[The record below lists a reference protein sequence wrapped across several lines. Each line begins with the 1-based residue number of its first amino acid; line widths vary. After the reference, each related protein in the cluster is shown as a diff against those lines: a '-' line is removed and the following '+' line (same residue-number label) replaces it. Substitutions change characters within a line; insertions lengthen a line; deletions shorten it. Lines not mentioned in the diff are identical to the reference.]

1 MHYVRKA
8 RSDQEIALDL
18 AQLERERDYT
28 FRRTLS
34 RRVRGETS
42 GVRFVEEVGFC
53 TAFSRRL
60 NLPCLW
66 VAICGQRNPRMP
78 VHTHH
83 DYGIGLTWQLKDSL
97 PEKKLVFYARV
108 LRRLPTL
115 ISLEFLPCFYRLFA
129 PLFDERET
137 AAPGMTARIPMGAV
151 SLTARGI
158 LDRLRTHPAQS
169 TAQLRMN
176 AYYGERAMNKAAFEK
191 AIAELQQKFLVV
203 RTEAQYDPKFTY
215 IWDLFE
221 RQYHGAVRA
230 AARLSRDEALD
241 RVLARYFSVVRYARP
256 ADIHSLF
263 GLHSFETHRAL
274 KRLTD
279 AGVIRGPIWL
289 PGRAGRHWLAKE
301 GARD

>member
-1 MHYVRKA
+1 MHFIRKA
-8 RSDQEIALDL
+8 NSGQTVPDL

-42 GVRFVEEVGFC
+42 AVRFVEEVGFC
-53 TAFSRRL
+53 TAFSRRV
-60 NLPCLW
+60 NVPCLW

-78 VHTHH
+78 AHTHH

-115 ISLEFLPCFYRLFA
+115 ISLEFVPSFYRLFA

-137 AAPGMTARIPMGAV
+137 APSGTAVRIPLGAV
-151 SLTARGI
+151 SLAARGI
-158 LDRLRTHPAQS
+158 LDRLRTHPSQS
-169 TAQLRMN
+169 TAQLRMQ
-176 AYYGERAMNKAAFEK
+176 AYCGERALRKAAFEK

-221 RQYHGAVRA
+221 RQFPSAARA
-230 AARLSRDEALD
+230 AARLSREEALD
-241 RVLARYFSVVRYARP
+241 RILTRYFSVVRFARP

-274 KRLTD
+274 KRLVD
-279 AGVIRGPIWL
+279 AGVIQGPIWL
-289 PGRAGRHWLAKE
+289 QGRAGRHWLAAE